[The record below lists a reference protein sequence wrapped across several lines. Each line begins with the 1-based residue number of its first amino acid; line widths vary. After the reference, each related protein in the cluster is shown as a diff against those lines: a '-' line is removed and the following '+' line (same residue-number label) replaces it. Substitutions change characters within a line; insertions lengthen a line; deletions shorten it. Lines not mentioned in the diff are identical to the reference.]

1 MACHHVKDPETGLWV
16 HIPECYGAIHDP
28 DGCTCEVMGS
38 DLERAIRARE
48 EAEDRAAAYLESAE
62 SLRQQNIRLSIRNS
76 ELRQR
81 IAALKKQI
89 T

>member
-28 DGCTCEVMGS
+28 DACTCEVKGS

-48 EAEDRAAAYLESAE
+48 KAESRADACLKSAE
-62 SLRQQNIRLSIRNS
+62 SLRQQYIRLSIRNR

-81 IAALKKQI
+81 IAELKQQSD
-89 T
+89 